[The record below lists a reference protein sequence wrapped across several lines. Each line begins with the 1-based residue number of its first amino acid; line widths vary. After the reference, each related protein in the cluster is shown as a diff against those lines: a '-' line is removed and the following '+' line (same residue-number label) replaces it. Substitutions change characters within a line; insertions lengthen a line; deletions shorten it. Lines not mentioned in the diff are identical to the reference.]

1 MAGEVVARTDDP
13 EEWTPAFPRQRPPF
27 APGNQLAVKHG
38 IHSLTQVQPIA
49 EEFIETLRSDPALAY
64 LATRGFAAAL
74 QAWARAEARVAL
86 MEAYMD
92 TMNMGEAVRTDTA
105 RTSVMEQML
114 NLEATAERA
123 RGRLGLDPRSAQQ
136 IRKDF
141 AQAKH
146 ADAATWLTQQRA
158 LAEAEQSN
166 TSSTE

>member
-1 MAGEVVARTDDP
+1 MAGEVARTDP
-13 EEWTPAFPRQRPPF
+13 EEWTPAFARQRKPF

-38 IHSLTQVQPIA
+38 IYSLTMVQPIA
-49 EEFIETLRSDPALAY
+49 EEFIETLRADPELAY
-64 LATRGFAAAL
+64 LATRAFAAAL
-74 QAWARAEARVAL
+74 QAWARAEARIAL

-92 TMNMGEAVRTDTA
+92 TMNMGEATRTDTS

-114 NLEATAERA
+114 NLEDRAERA

-141 AQAKH
+141 AQTKH

-158 LAEAEQSN
+158 LAEAQQSN
-166 TSSTE
+166 KPST